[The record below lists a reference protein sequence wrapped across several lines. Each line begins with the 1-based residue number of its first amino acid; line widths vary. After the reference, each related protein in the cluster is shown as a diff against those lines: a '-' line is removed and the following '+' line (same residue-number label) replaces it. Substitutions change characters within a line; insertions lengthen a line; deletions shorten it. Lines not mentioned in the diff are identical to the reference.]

1 MFKALLDKIRST
13 DSEKTSFEDQNQS
26 QASSTQGLDADKNLS
41 TDKIKAIVAQ
51 IHGHSE
57 TFVSAGFVMERLD
70 IEIGL
75 KSRIT
80 PHFKQT
86 QEISAE
92 EQTAL
97 LEQTKDSSL
106 IQFVLMSLFRSKKM
120 EGLFENTEMSFHEV
134 AIDITSEPCVRTTF
148 KRNVAKTSESISP
161 EIAVTR
167 H

>member
-1 MFKALLDKIRST
+1 MFKALLDKIRTT
-13 DSEKTSFEDQNQS
+13 DSEKTSFEEKEQ
-26 QASSTQGLDADKNLS
+26 SSTSQGLDTDKNLS

-51 IHGHSE
+51 IHGHSN
-57 TFVSAGFVMERLD
+57 TFVSAGFVMEQLD

-86 QEISAE
+86 REISPE
-92 EQTAL
+92 EQSAL
-97 LEQTKDSSL
+97 LEQTSDSSL

-148 KRNVAKTSESISP
+148 KRNALDTSESTPP
-161 EIAVTR
+161 EIEVTR